1 MEENQKFREYDGLV
15 GLTLLNLSNAAAV
28 PQTIRFFGFDRK
40 NKEHLFI
47 LRVAYFVRDLYHF
60 EIEIDNSWWDIF
72 CLNWKHHKGFNK
84 VKKMKDN
91 INNGISVPGL
101 LDLMRPDGIQRIG
114 EDFSFADI
122 YEEYYEGK
130 K

>member
-1 MEENQKFREYDGLV
+1 
-15 GLTLLNLSNAAAV
+15 
-28 PQTIRFFGFDRK
+28 
-40 NKEHLFI
+40 
-47 LRVAYFVRDLYHF
+47 
-60 EIEIDNSWWDIF
+60 
-72 CLNWKHHKGFNK
+72 
-84 VKKMKDN
+84 MKDN

>member
-1 MEENQKFREYDGLV
+1 M
-15 GLTLLNLSNAAAV
+15 
-28 PQTIRFFGFDRK
+28 
-40 NKEHLFI
+40 
-47 LRVAYFVRDLYHF
+47 
-60 EIEIDNSWWDIF
+60 
-72 CLNWKHHKGFNK
+72 NWKHRKGFNR